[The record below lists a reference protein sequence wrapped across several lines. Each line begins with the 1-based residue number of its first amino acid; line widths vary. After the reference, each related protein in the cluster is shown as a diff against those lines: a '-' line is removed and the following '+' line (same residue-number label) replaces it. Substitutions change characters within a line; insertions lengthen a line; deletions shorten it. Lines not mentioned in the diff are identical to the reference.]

1 MPLKHITVSYQRSHR
16 LPSGDHV
23 QAEVTLNV
31 SVPPDEKHEALKLEL
46 SSHVQDL
53 VHDMLDAGCTASHH
67 DAPFANEP
75 RYDLALTKKRAPR
88 DHRELIIILPC
99 GPNQRPYA
107 PVLDLNII
115 VENLR
120 HAYVRR
126 YIALLSH
133 RYERHEIIDCYDGD
147 LSRIPVWA
155 YDSTVYDAMIEEDRI
170 ATQRFRETFRTRVYP
185 VGTIFDDDDNP
196 IMPSAPV
203 HHPTQAA
210 PTADTNEPDGAS
222 ADGQA
227 ASDGAADHA
236 EAPLHD

>member
-107 PVLDLNII
+107 PVLDLKII
-115 VENLR
+115 VENIR
-120 HAYVRR
+120 HAYARR
-126 YIALLSH
+126 YIGLLSH
-133 RYERHEIIDCYDGD
+133 DYDRYEIIDCYDGD
-147 LSRIPVWA
+147 LSRIPEWA
-155 YDSTVYDAMIEEDRI
+155 RDAAVYDAILAKDQAEAQRIRDEIRSRPRALPFSYDALLKIMKGEPLSFEEL
-170 ATQRFRETFRTRVYP
+170 
-185 VGTIFDDDDNP
+185 
-196 IMPSAPV
+196 
-203 HHPTQAA
+203 
-210 PTADTNEPDGAS
+210 TAEANEPDAAP
-222 ADGQA
+222 ADVQT
-227 ASDGAADHA
+227 ASDGATDHA
-236 EAPLHD
+236 EDALHD